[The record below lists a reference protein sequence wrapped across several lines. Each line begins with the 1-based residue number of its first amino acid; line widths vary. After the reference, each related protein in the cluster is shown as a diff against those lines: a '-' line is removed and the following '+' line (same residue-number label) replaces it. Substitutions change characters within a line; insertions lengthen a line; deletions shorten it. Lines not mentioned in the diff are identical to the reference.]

1 MSSLKTR
8 VAVAGILSLLLIA
21 TGMTAFALQDKPA
34 EKPGKSLYHRM
45 GGYDVIAAVVD
56 DFLGLL
62 RDDPAFKRFGGGRS
76 QGSLKRAR
84 QLIVDQIC
92 AATGGPCVY
101 FGRDMKSS
109 HAGLA
114 ITDAE
119 WESSVKKLT
128 AALEKN
134 KVGATEQKELLAIV
148 ETLRKDI
155 VEQPKEEKAQ
165 ASN

>member
-1 MSSLKTR
+1 MKSAHRVGVSAVSLIL
-8 VAVAGILSLLLIA
+8 VAVLCL
-21 TGMTAFALQDKPA
+21 TAAAAQDKPA
-34 EKPGKSLYHRM
+34 AKSGKSLYHRM

-56 DFLGLL
+56 DFLVLL

-76 QGSLKRAR
+76 KGSLQRAR

-109 HAGLA
+109 HEGLA

-119 WESSVKKLT
+119 WESSVQKLT

-134 KVGATEQKELLAIV
+134 KVGPGEQKEMLAIV

-155 VEQPKEEKAQ
+155 VEKPKEEKAQ
-165 ASN
+165 AAN

>member
-1 MSSLKTR
+1 MTASNKR
-8 VAVAGILSLLLIA
+8 AAIAGILCVVLVLA
-21 TGMTAFALQDKPA
+21 CFGTVAAQDKPA
-34 EKPGKSLYHRM
+34 AKSLYHRM

-101 FGRDMKSS
+101 FGRNMKSS
-109 HAGLA
+109 HEGLA

-155 VEQPKEEKAQ
+155 VEKPKGEAQ

>member
-1 MSSLKTR
+1 MTSPKTR
-8 VAVAGILSLLLIA
+8 AIIAGMLCLLLA
-21 TGMTAFALQDKPA
+21 VPCVVAQDKPA
-34 EKPGKSLYHRM
+34 AKAGKSLYHRM

-76 QGSLKRAR
+76 QGSLRRAR

-109 HAGLA
+109 HEGLA

-155 VEQPKEEKAQ
+155 VEKPKGEAQ

>member
-1 MSSLKTR
+1 MTSSKPRTAIAGVLCLVLILACLGS
-8 VAVAGILSLLLIA
+8 VAA
-21 TGMTAFALQDKPA
+21 QDKPA
-34 EKPGKSLYHRM
+34 AKAGKSLYHRM

-92 AATGGPCVY
+92 AVTGGPCVY
-101 FGRDMKSS
+101 FGRDMKPA
-109 HAGLA
+109 HEGLA

-155 VEQPKEEKAQ
+155 VEKPKGEAQ